1 VTVWC
6 AAVDRIAALEL
17 LPEVYARALRLR
29 DEGAST
35 ARIAS
40 ELGIALEAVAST
52 LELAE
57 AKLTRLAQRDG
68 GGAPESP
75 EPRRP
80 PP

>member
-1 VTVWC
+1 
-6 AAVDRIAALEL
+6 VDRVAALQL

-29 DEGAST
+29 DEGAGT

-40 ELGIALEAVAST
+40 ELRIAPEAVASA

-57 AKLTRLAQRDG
+57 AKLTRLAQGDDI
-68 GGAPESP
+68 ATESP
-75 EPRRP
+75 ARHRP